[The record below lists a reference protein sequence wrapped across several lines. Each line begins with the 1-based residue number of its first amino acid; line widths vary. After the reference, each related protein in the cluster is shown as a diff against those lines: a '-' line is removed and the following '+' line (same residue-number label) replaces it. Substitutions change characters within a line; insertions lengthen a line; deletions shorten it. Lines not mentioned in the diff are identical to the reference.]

1 MSFGFMYCSC
11 WVFVVR
17 VMSFGLCRSGY
28 VVRVYHYVFRDT
40 VGVCSISSPYCT
52 PDCSTRDRMHCFMRR
67 FRIFF
72 GTVYVRFFFSFFKT
86 MSPIRYQEGRSVEC
100 RLLFIDGIYLADK
113 LEGEG
118 KVGEKYRP
126 ILIKNYLYF

>member
-1 MSFGFMYCSC
+1 
-11 WVFVVR
+11 
-17 VMSFGLCRSGY
+17 
-28 VVRVYHYVFRDT
+28 
-40 VGVCSISSPYCT
+40 
-52 PDCSTRDRMHCFMRR
+52 
-67 FRIFF
+67 
-72 GTVYVRFFFSFFKT
+72 
-86 MSPIRYQEGRSVEC
+86 MSPLRYQEGRSVEC